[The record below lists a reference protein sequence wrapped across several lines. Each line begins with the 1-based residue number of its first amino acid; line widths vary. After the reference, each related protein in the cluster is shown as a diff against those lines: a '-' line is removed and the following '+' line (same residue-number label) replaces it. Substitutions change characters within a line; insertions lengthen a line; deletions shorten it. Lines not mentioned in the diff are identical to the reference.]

1 MTGFSQK
8 DTNLVRLQTEKAINE
23 IMFLEGIQQQI
34 DNNAINLLTFTFIF
48 NWILYFIGILT
59 LILLN
64 GFYIYQCS
72 TDRKGIY
79 YHQSKIFVN
88 LSD

>member
-48 NWILYFIGILT
+48 N
-59 LILLN
+59 
-64 GFYIYQCS
+64 
-72 TDRKGIY
+72 
-79 YHQSKIFVN
+79 
-88 LSD
+88 